1 MSDFEDEG
9 TEPYDPSLEGQ
20 SDDESS
26 VSFQPKANNKPQA
39 PDSDSDLSG
48 AEDEDEEE
56 EEEEPDFA
64 AQAEEDQDKSDGE
77 VDDEEGEEGD
87 DSESVVAA
95 DAEPRISKP
104 KSGVVREIDVPQLT
118 GEGAISDVDSL
129 LDSDE
134 EDDEYMQRF
143 QESTKENLVEY
154 FHPESKTHN
163 FEEVSAMT
171 RITRSATGAVSD
183 PLHKTLPFMTKYE
196 KTRLLGIRSKQLND
210 GASPFVE
217 VPTGVIDGYTIAL
230 MELEKK
236 ALPFII
242 RRPLPSG
249 ASEYW
254 RASDLE
260 LV

>member
-1 MSDFEDEG
+1 MSDYEDEG
-9 TEPYDPSLEGQ
+9 TEPYDPSIEGQ

-26 VSFQPKANNKPQA
+26 VSFQPKANTKQQA
-39 PDSDSDLSG
+39 PDSDSELSG
-48 AEDEDEEE
+48 GEDDDEED
-56 EEEEPDFA
+56 EEEEPDFT
-64 AQAEEDQDKSDGE
+64 QVDEEQEKSDVE
-77 VDDEEGEEGD
+77 DEDDGEEGD
-87 DSESVVAA
+87 DAESTAA
-95 DAEPRISKP
+95 DDEPRVSKP
-104 KSGVVREIDVPQLT
+104 KSGVVREINVPQLT

-143 QESTKENLVEY
+143 QESTKDNLVQY

-163 FEEVSAMT
+163 FEEVNAMT
-171 RITRSATGAVSD
+171 RITRDGTGAIAD

-196 KTRLLGIRSKQLND
+196 KTRLLGIRSKQIND

-217 VPTGVIDGYTIAL
+217 VPTGVIDGYTIAM
-230 MELEKK
+230 MELEQKV
-236 ALPFII
+236 LPFII
-242 RRPLPSG
+242 RRPMPSG

-260 LV
+260 LI

>member
-26 VSFQPKANNKPQA
+26 VSFQPKTSAKPQS

-48 AEDEDEEE
+48 GEDDDDD

-64 AQAEEDQDKSDGE
+64 AQVEDDQDKSDAE
-77 VDDEEGEEGD
+77 EEEEDEDPEGI
-87 DSESVVAA
+87 
-95 DAEPRISKP
+95 DAPVGSGPRASKA
-104 KSGVVREIDVPQLT
+104 KSGVVREINVPQLT
-118 GEGAISDVDSL
+118 GEGAMSDVDSL
-129 LDSDE
+129 LDSDD

-143 QESTKENLVEY
+143 QESTRDNLVEY
-154 FHPESKTHN
+154 FHPESRTHN
-163 FEEVSAMT
+163 FEEVNAMT
-171 RITRSATGAVSD
+171 RITRDGTGAIAD
-183 PLHKTLPFMTKYE
+183 PLHRTLPFMTKYE
-196 KTRLLGIRSKQLND
+196 KTRLLGIRAKQLND
-210 GASPFVE
+210 GASPFVD

-236 ALPFII
+236 ALPFIV

-260 LV
+260 LI